1 MFSKTV
7 KEIRE
12 LSKMLSLYLDEVD
25 EDSLLLEG
33 STVSLVE
40 SKV

>member
-12 LSKMLSLYLDEVD
+12 LSEVLSLYLDEVD
-25 EDSLLLEG
+25 EDS
-33 STVSLVE
+33 SAPRRFHC
-40 SKV
+40 